1 MTNEAI
7 VVSMYLDTGTSYN
20 KKTLQLHFSKLDNNG
35 GQFICKRGKVYI
47 LMIIVSEVIYN
58 I

>member
-7 VVSMYLDTGTSYN
+7 VVSMYFDTGTSYN
-20 KKTLQLHFSKLDNNG
+20 KETSKWHVSKLDNNG

-47 LMIIVSEVIYN
+47 LIIIVSEVIYN